1 MAKFRLTAE
10 EASEVQKRLIELNT
24 RMVKEIL
31 QGDLTHPFAT
41 KAAEATSAAA
51 AAIAWLLEPEA
62 DDHEMAAPGRD
73 MMASMYAVA
82 LDNKQFGW

>member
-62 DDHEMAAPGRD
+62 DDHEMAAPGRA
-73 MMASMYAVA
+73 MMESMYGAAVGQR
-82 LDNKQFGW
+82 KIGR